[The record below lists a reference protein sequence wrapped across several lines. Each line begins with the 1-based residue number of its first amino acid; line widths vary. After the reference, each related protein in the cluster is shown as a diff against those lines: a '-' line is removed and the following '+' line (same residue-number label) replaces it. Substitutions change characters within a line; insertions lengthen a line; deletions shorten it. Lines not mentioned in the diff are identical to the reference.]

1 MNGFL
6 QNVDTVIK
14 TKLYNMSLQSQIY
27 GQLFTVNKQ
36 HSTQLLPTKRNI
48 LRCVDMCWNQ
58 CR

>member
-14 TKLYNMSLQSQIY
+14 TKLCNMSLQSQIY

-36 HSTQLLPTKRNI
+36 HSTAAAYKTEYSTL
-48 LRCVDMCWNQ
+48 C
-58 CR
+58 